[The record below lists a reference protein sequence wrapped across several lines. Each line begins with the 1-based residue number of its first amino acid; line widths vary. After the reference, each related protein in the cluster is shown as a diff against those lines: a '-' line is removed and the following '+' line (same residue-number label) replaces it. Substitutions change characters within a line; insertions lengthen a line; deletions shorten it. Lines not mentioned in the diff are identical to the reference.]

1 MAVQESM
8 SKLLDKRR
16 DGADCLF
23 NGYLEDYLATD
34 ENLADKDLFQQILQ
48 LENEMMI
55 CVNYGFNANRSVISN
70 QIIRYKDAYKVPDK
84 AMKIPYILYFQK
96 EDVQRGIVLSDDYL
110 LSKGF
115 YYILTEQFALLED
128 SRNDLIA
135 LSTDNEALVLEK
147 IQKLLRKETRA
158 GAIQREA
165 DNYYYQ
171 NTEELIEIA
180 RKKAAAVKENALLEL
195 VNMTDRGDYIYNCVM
210 KWYLLK
216 KVAYV
221 TLMMDKNYLKKECD
235 SDIKTQR
242 FKAKEASDSINF
254 IIYSE
259 MWRMKN
265 EEESTEE
272 VEED

>member
-16 DGADCLF
+16 DGEDCLF

-34 ENLADKDLFQQILQ
+34 EILL

-55 CVNYGFNANRSVISN
+55 CVDYGFNANKSVISN

-147 IQKLLRKETRA
+147 IQKLLRPETRA
-158 GAIQREA
+158 GGIQREA

-180 RKKAAAVKENALLEL
+180 RTSATAVKEKAMLEL
-195 VNMTDRGDYIYNCVM
+195 VHMTDRGDYIYNCVM

-216 KVAYV
+216 KVSYV
-221 TLMMDKNYLKKECD
+221 SLMMDKNYLKKECN
-235 SDIKTQR
+235 SDIRIQR

-259 MWRMKN
+259 MWRMKK
-265 EEESTEE
+265 EEESKEE
-272 VEED
+272 VED